1 MYSKYFDD
9 LIILYAEININR
21 DAFATVFK
29 EANAYTHTVFMSRF
43 QPDDLLIFFLWTL
56 SRIVSTVYTSGHQTR
71 SYYPEWRRNCFG
83 MG

>member
-56 SRIVSTVYTSGHQTR
+56 SRIVSITLKRHSFHRLHQWT
-71 SYYPEWRRNCFG
+71 PN
-83 MG
+83 